1 MKILRSKYI
10 LKKIFG
16 KKYKIIKSYFYNIF
30 RPFIFKFDKKIDQQ
44 SLVKKEKGFIINGT
58 VNNFFTYHL
67 RPKKSDNFHLFSSSN
82 VNEKVGIIIQGN
94 IGNNYSFLK
103 ETLKIY
109 EKIFPNIQIILS
121 TWKSESQIDILKLE
135 SKNVKILFN
144 EEPNEKSPGNT
155 NYQIMS
161 TYAGLK
167 YAQEIGLEYCLKQR
181 TDIRIYKNDAIAYL
195 LSLLKIFPLKQK
207 NKFKNRII
215 STSLTTLKYRLF
227 SISDYVLFGNTKDLL
242 LYFDNLDYSKS
253 LIKHNF
259 GHEPCFIQDTP
270 VEAEIFLCA
279 RYLKQNNENLDWN
292 LDFWWKSVKEY
303 FCIIDSISLDLIWAK
318 YDYDIEHRF
327 YKSYSNKFSRCIEFS
342 DWLLLYN
349 EEVENNWKKFF
360 NDHERYNKDYSLI
373 NYKY

>member
-16 KKYKIIKSYFYNIF
+16 KKYKIKKSYFYNIF

-135 SKNVKILFN
+135 STNVKILFN
-144 EEPNEKSPGNT
+144 EEPNEKSPGNK
-155 NYQIMS
+155 NYQIM
-161 TYAGLK
+161 
-167 YAQEIGLEYCLKQR
+167 
-181 TDIRIYKNDAIAYL
+181 
-195 LSLLKIFPLKQK
+195 
-207 NKFKNRII
+207 
-215 STSLTTLKYRLF
+215 
-227 SISDYVLFGNTKDLL
+227 
-242 LYFDNLDYSKS
+242 
-253 LIKHNF
+253 
-259 GHEPCFIQDTP
+259 
-270 VEAEIFLCA
+270 
-279 RYLKQNNENLDWN
+279 
-292 LDFWWKSVKEY
+292 
-303 FCIIDSISLDLIWAK
+303 
-318 YDYDIEHRF
+318 
-327 YKSYSNKFSRCIEFS
+327 
-342 DWLLLYN
+342 
-349 EEVENNWKKFF
+349 
-360 NDHERYNKDYSLI
+360 
-373 NYKY
+373 